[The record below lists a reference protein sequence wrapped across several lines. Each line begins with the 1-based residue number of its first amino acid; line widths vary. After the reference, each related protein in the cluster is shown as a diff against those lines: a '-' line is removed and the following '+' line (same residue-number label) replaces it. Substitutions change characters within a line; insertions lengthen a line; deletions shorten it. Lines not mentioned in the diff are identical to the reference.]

1 VARMDVA
8 IRPDIAIMAVSS
20 SLSRKVLC
28 ADCSGGTRLWESPR
42 RVGHGARLMQVLYD
56 EFGMSSS
63 RVAQQA
69 RPIIDG
75 GDALAIWIEYKG
87 ANERADFAF

>member
-1 VARMDVA
+1 
-8 IRPDIAIMAVSS
+8 
-20 SLSRKVLC
+20 
-28 ADCSGGTRLWESPR
+28 
-42 RVGHGARLMQVLYD
+42 MQVLYD

-75 GDALAIWIEYKG
+75 DALAILIEYKG
-87 ANERADFAF
+87 ANERADIAF

>member
-1 VARMDVA
+1 M
-8 IRPDIAIMAVSS
+8 DIAIRQGITIIAVSS

-28 ADCSGGTRLWESPR
+28 ADGSRGPRLWKCTG
-42 RVGHGARLMQVLYD
+42 RVEHGARLMQVLYD

-69 RPIIDG
+69 CPIMG
-75 GDALAIWIEYKG
+75 GGRLSE
-87 ANERADFAF
+87 

>member
-1 VARMDVA
+1 
-8 IRPDIAIMAVSS
+8 
-20 SLSRKVLC
+20 
-28 ADCSGGTRLWESPR
+28 
-42 RVGHGARLMQVLYD
+42 MQVLYD

-75 GDALAIWIEYKG
+75 DALAIWIEYKG
-87 ANERADFAF
+87 ANERADIAF

>member
-1 VARMDVA
+1 MDVA
-8 IRPDIAIMAVSS
+8 IRLDIAIMAVSS

-75 GDALAIWIEYKG
+75 DALAILIEYKG
-87 ANERADFAF
+87 ANERADIAF

>member
-1 VARMDVA
+1 MAQMDVA

-75 GDALAIWIEYKG
+75 DALAIWIEYKG
-87 ANERADFAF
+87 ANERAYIAF

>member
-1 VARMDVA
+1 
-8 IRPDIAIMAVSS
+8 
-20 SLSRKVLC
+20 
-28 ADCSGGTRLWESPR
+28 
-42 RVGHGARLMQVLYD
+42 MQVLYD

-87 ANERADFAF
+87 ANERADIAF